1 MGFFIRVN
9 ARPFDNPVAETL
21 LPAYY
26 SPQHPSYLGIFN
38 LAQPPTGAPTI
49 PPIFYGTYHLLL
61 SHYFNH
67 IFQYLPLHRAQ
78 SSVYLEIDH
87 GFDPV
92 EETLSTDPEYE
103 NI

>member
-1 MGFFIRVN
+1 M
-9 ARPFDNPVAETL
+9 E
-21 LPAYY
+21 
-26 SPQHPSYLGIFN
+26 
-38 LAQPPTGAPTI
+38 
-49 PPIFYGTYHLLL
+49 PINLLL
-61 SHYFNH
+61 SHYFDR

-103 NI
+103 DI